1 MLLQLHT
8 GRVAGYSEG
17 QQPLIYLVSSAQQI
31 VSSGAGFVY
40 SDAHGIAAFT
50 KWFDSLRDLD
60 KIDWAAV
67 YAEYWNDTVDHMD
80 RQRRKQA
87 EFLVHRTC
95 SRDLINEIA
104 VIDQQMVNN
113 VERILERFPQVRQ
126 RPVKARPQW
135 YY

>member
-1 MLLQLHT
+1 M
-8 GRVAGYSEG
+8 
-17 QQPLIYLVSSAQQI
+17 
-31 VSSGAGFVY
+31 SSGAGFVY
-40 SDAHGIAAFT
+40 SDGHGIAAFT